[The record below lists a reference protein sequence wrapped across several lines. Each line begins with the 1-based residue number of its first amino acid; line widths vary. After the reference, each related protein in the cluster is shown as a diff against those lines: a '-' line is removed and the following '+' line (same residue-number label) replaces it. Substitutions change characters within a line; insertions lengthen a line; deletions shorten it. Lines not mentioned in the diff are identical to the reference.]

1 MPTAFVLINTEL
13 GTEMNVL
20 KDVRKVNGIEE
31 VFAVYGTYDI
41 VVRVRADTMDRLKE
55 TISSHIRKLNNVRAT
70 LTLMSSEDT
79 K

>member
-1 MPTAFVLINTEL
+1 
-13 GTEMNVL
+13 MNVL

>member
-1 MPTAFVLINTEL
+1 
-13 GTEMNVL
+13 MNVL

-31 VFAVYGTYDI
+31 AFAVYGTYDI
-41 VVRVRADTMDRLKE
+41 VVRVKADTMDRLKE
-55 TISSHIRKLNNVRAT
+55 TISSHIRKVNNVRAT